1 MATNETLKG
10 ALASKNEQKTKV
22 NPNDLPVKE
31 LLNSISFKKRFE
43 EILDK
48 RAPQF
53 MASIVNLVNS
63 DANLQQCQPVSVI
76 QACAMAATMNL
87 PIDKNLGYAWIVP
100 YKNKATFQIGYKG
113 YIQLALRSGQ
123 YRAINVIDVHE
134 GELIEWN
141 PLTEEFN
148 IDFKQKTSDA
158 VIGYAGYFELLN
170 GFRKAVYWS
179 KEDIQAHR
187 RRFSKTKSGGVWDT
201 DFDAMARKT
210 VIRNMLSKWG
220 ILSIDMQMAESLE
233 TKQEDDTAQEPVL
246 VNPET
251 GEVIDI
257 DANELLGQ
265 AQENEQANDLLNKEI
280 TLTELE

>member
-1 MATNETLKG
+1 MATNDSIKG
-10 ALASKNEQKTKV
+10 ALANKKTKV

-134 GELIEWN
+134 GELAAWN

>member
-1 MATNETLKG
+1 MATNDSIKG
-10 ALASKNEQKTKV
+10 ALANKKAKV

-63 DANLQQCQPVSVI
+63 DTGLQQCQPISVI
-76 QACAMAATMNL
+76 QSCVMAATMNL

-141 PLTEEFN
+141 PLTEEFK

-179 KEDIQAHR
+179 KEDIQGHR

-233 TKQEDDTAQEPVL
+233 AKQEDDTAQEPVL

-257 DANELLGQ
+257 DANEMLGQ
-265 AQENEQANDLLNKEI
+265 NQLVEEQADPLNKEV
-280 TLTELE
+280 TLEELE

>member
-1 MATNETLKG
+1 MATNDSIKG
-10 ALASKNEQKTKV
+10 VLASKNEQKTKV

-123 YRAINVIDVHE
+123 YKAINVIDVHE

-141 PLTEEFN
+141 PLTEEFK
-148 IDFKQKTSDA
+148 IDFK
-158 VIGYAGYFELLN
+158 
-170 GFRKAVYWS
+170 
-179 KEDIQAHR
+179 
-187 RRFSKTKSGGVWDT
+187 
-201 DFDAMARKT
+201 
-210 VIRNMLSKWG
+210 
-220 ILSIDMQMAESLE
+220 
-233 TKQEDDTAQEPVL
+233 
-246 VNPET
+246 
-251 GEVIDI
+251 
-257 DANELLGQ
+257 
-265 AQENEQANDLLNKEI
+265 
-280 TLTELE
+280 